1 MIMLLLENSIRCF
14 EIEKSR
20 KPLHVNEILDYVQK
34 CYLHDEIS
42 IVEYKQLFCELDKLQ
57 AEKPQSFFVK
67 TIPFEKINIPS

>member
-1 MIMLLLENSIRCF
+1 MILLLLENSIHRF
-14 EIEKSR
+14 EIEKNR

-34 CYLHDEIS
+34 CYLFGEIS

-57 AEKPQSFFVK
+57 AEKPQSFIVN